1 VPYTSAMKMILCAML
16 LAATLGC
23 QSGSAKVEKLFGGPE
38 AMAALRGPDSTQAWR
53 TTAPFI
59 VKEGTET
66 KGKLADY
73 VILRGPVPVKE
84 NISTAIAGLLQRDI
98 YEWNMAKGC
107 EPIPG
112 VAIEYTKGADK
123 LLIFFCFECDILLT
137 YLNGNRVGGED
148 FDRIHR
154 ALANEVKKIF
164 PNDPDIQK
172 L

>member
-1 VPYTSAMKMILCAML
+1 MKMILCAIL

-23 QSGSAKVEKLFGGPE
+23 QSSSAKVEQLFGGPE
-38 AMAALRGPDSTQAWR
+38 AMAALGAPDSTQAWR
-53 TTAPFI
+53 TTAEFA
-59 VKEGTET
+59 VKKGTET

-73 VILRGPVPVKE
+73 VILNGPVPVNEK
-84 NISTAIAGLLQRDI
+84 ISTAIAELVKKDI

-112 VAIEYTKGADK
+112 VAIEYTKGTDK

-137 YLNGNRVGGED
+137 YLNSKRVGGED

-164 PNDPDIQK
+164 PNDPAIQK

>member
-1 VPYTSAMKMILCAML
+1 MKIILCAIL

-23 QSGSAKVEKLFGGPE
+23 QSGSAKVEQLFGGPE
-38 AMAALRGPDSTQAWR
+38 AMAALGAPDSPQAWR
-53 TTAPFI
+53 TTAEFA
-59 VKEGTET
+59 VKKGTET
-66 KGKLADY
+66 NGKLADY
-73 VILRGPVPVKE
+73 IILNGPVPVKE
-84 NISTAIAGLLQRDI
+84 SISKAIAGLLKKDI
-98 YEWNMAKGC
+98 YEWNMAMGC

-137 YLNGNRVGGED
+137 YLNGKRVGGED

-154 ALANEVKKIF
+154 ALANEVKKIL
-164 PNDPDIQK
+164 PNDPAIQK

>member
-1 VPYTSAMKMILCAML
+1 MKLALMLMAL
-16 LAATLGC
+16 LASLGC
-23 QSGSAKVEKLFGGPE
+23 QSGSAKVEQLFGGPE
-38 AMAALRGPDSTQAWR
+38 AMAALRAPDSTQAWS
-53 TTAPFI
+53 TTAEFA
-59 VKEGTET
+59 VKKGTET

-73 VILRGPVPVKE
+73 VILNGPVPVKE
-84 NISTAIAGLLQRDI
+84 SISTAIAGLLKKDI

-112 VAIEYTKGADK
+112 VAIEYTKGGDK

-137 YLNGNRVGGED
+137 YLNGKRVDGED

>member
-1 VPYTSAMKMILCAML
+1 MNHALML
-16 LAATLGC
+16 IALFASLGC
-23 QSGSAKVEKLFGGPE
+23 QSGSVRVEQLYGGPA
-38 AMAALRGPDSTQAWR
+38 AMGALRAPDSVQAWR
-53 TTAPFI
+53 TTAKFA
-59 VKEGTET
+59 VKPGTET
-66 KGKLADY
+66 KGELADY
-73 VILRGPVPVKE
+73 LILNGPVPVKE
-84 NISTAIAGLLQRDI
+84 SISTAIADLLQRDI

-112 VAIEYTKGADK
+112 VAIEYTQGTNK

-137 YLNGNRVGGED
+137 YLNGNRVSGED

>member
-1 VPYTSAMKMILCAML
+1 MKTLLCAL
-16 LAATLGC
+16 LMTATLGC
-23 QSGSAKVEKLFGGPE
+23 QSGSARVEQLFGGPE
-38 AMAALRGPDSTQAWR
+38 AMAALRAPDSTQAWR
-53 TTAPFI
+53 TTAEFA

-73 VILRGPVPVKE
+73 VILNGPVPVKE
-84 NISTAIAGLLQRDI
+84 SISTAIAGLLKKDI

-112 VAIEYTKGADK
+112 VAIEYTKGGDK

-137 YLNGNRVGGED
+137 YLNGKRVGGED

-164 PNDPDIQK
+164 PNDPAIQK

>member
-1 VPYTSAMKMILCAML
+1 MKLALMLMAL
-16 LAATLGC
+16 LASLGC
-23 QSGSAKVEKLFGGPE
+23 QSGSAKVEQLFGGPE
-38 AMAALRGPDSTQAWR
+38 AMAALRAPDSTQAWR
-53 TTAPFI
+53 TTAEFA
-59 VKEGTET
+59 VKEGTEA
-66 KGKLADY
+66 KGKLADC
-73 VILRGPVPVKE
+73 VILNGPVPVKE
-84 NISTAIAGLLQRDI
+84 SISTAIAGLLKKDI

-112 VAIEYTKGADK
+112 VAIEYTKGDDK

-137 YLNGNRVGGED
+137 YLNGKRVGGED